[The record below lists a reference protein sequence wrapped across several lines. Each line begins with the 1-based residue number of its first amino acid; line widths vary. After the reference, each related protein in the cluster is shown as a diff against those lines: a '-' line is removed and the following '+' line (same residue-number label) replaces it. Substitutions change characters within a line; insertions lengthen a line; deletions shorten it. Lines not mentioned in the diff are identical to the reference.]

1 MSGSPAAESLLRAQK
16 EKLTGILQ
24 LSAGGRESKLFWE
37 GGDLVGADLRFGY
50 QSLPQSLLAAGR
62 IAPRELD
69 ALWARGEANH
79 LEHETMEQMNLDVRR
94 SWEIQLFAI
103 LRCIC
108 RTADAAQ
115 FTAGPPET
123 MFERVLGDRLVLAV
137 LGGKEEIEPVGSSA
151 TSWADL
157 LKPGGSAQV
166 SPSLRLV
173 VAEAASPVN
182 DTPVA
187 NGNTGSAGI
196 SEVEEE
202 WLDVEGDLE
211 DSSDP
216 LEQARRRRQRLVKRG
231 MENLGAIATNR
242 PVAEA
247 PPPQPVAPAAAPEP
261 SKRAPPSSD
270 EKQLADA
277 IEKRFR
283 ELEPP
288 KDYFAVLEVP
298 RSAGA
303 DEIKASFL
311 QLAKVFHPDRL
322 PSSLQRLAAKITAI
336 FEAVR
341 EAYETLQV
349 DSKRKS
355 YLASLESAAPKPAQS
370 KAEPSIEASDA
381 FKRGDLLMKKKDFAA
396 AEQEYLRAY
405 GFDPKPLYRASQAWA
420 IYLDPAR
427 KGEAAN
433 AKQMMA
439 EALRADPACDRAH
452 YQLGV
457 ICRVEGAKDKAE
469 KHFREALRA
478 NPKHLDASQELRII
492 EMRKKKGLFR

>member
-24 LSAGGRESKLFWE
+24 LSAGGRESKLFWD

-62 IAPRELD
+62 ISPRELD

-79 LEHETMEQMNLDVRR
+79 LDPETLEELNLDVRR

-108 RTADAAQ
+108 RAADAAQ
-115 FTAGPPET
+115 FTPGTPQT
-123 MFERVLGDRLVLAV
+123 MFERVPGDRLVLVV
-137 LGGKEEIEPVGSSA
+137 LGGKEEIEPVGSSGS
-151 TSWADL
+151 SWADL
-157 LKPGGSAQV
+157 LKPAAMEQV
-166 SPSLRLV
+166 SPG
-173 VAEAASPVN
+173 
-182 DTPVA
+182 A
-187 NGNTGSAGI
+187 NGNPGFAGI
-196 SEVEEE
+196 SEVEEVEEE
-202 WLDVEGDLE
+202 WRDVEGDLE

-231 MENLGAIATNR
+231 MENIGTTASSR
-242 PVAEA
+242 PAAEP
-247 PPPQPVAPAAAPEP
+247 PPPQPVTPAAAPEP
-261 SKRAPPSSD
+261 STTPTPKTPTPSID
-270 EKQLADA
+270 EKQLAET

-283 ELEPP
+283 DLQPP
-288 KDYFAVLEVP
+288 KDYFARLGVP

-303 DEIKASFL
+303 AEIKASFL

-322 PSSLQRLAAKITAI
+322 PSSLQHLSQKITAI

-349 DSKRKS
+349 ESKRKS
-355 YLASLESAAPKPAQS
+355 YLASLEPLPKPGQS
-370 KAEPSIEASDA
+370 KADQSVEASDA

-396 AEQEYLRAY
+396 AELEYLRAY
-405 GFDPKPLYRASQAWA
+405 SIDPKPVYRASQAWA
-420 IYLDPAR
+420 IYMDPAR
-427 KGEAAN
+427 KAEAAN

-439 EALRADPACDRAH
+439 EVLRADPTCDRAH

-457 ICRVEGAKDKAE
+457 ICRVEGEKDKAE
-469 KHFREALRA
+469 KHFRDALRA